1 MRLVTR
7 GSHPRMIAPRK
18 QSSGFPILF
27 GAVAVLVVVV
37 GYWYGPVRE
46 KALSRKVF
54 VPERRE
60 RKVPANIE
68 SLAPSALARHF
79 PGGAVDEVRQW
90 KNVRNLSLEEVKA
103 VVVQLQKGG
112 GDELDSLLLE
122 VMLFYRWGELDPAAA
137 NAKAK
142 ALFMADPPPKGLI
155 ASKFPLFRQAAIT
168 AWIKQ
173 GGAAEAWEA
182 VKDEQEFWACTHSVS
197 DEVAEMIVASLADR
211 SDKAAFREV
220 MRLDDDNCVIADN
233 LCRARA
239 RKAFET
245 PESRAAFLSA
255 AALHPEPYVLGCAY
269 QFLFREWA
277 HSDLAAARAGAA
289 AMERTEE
296 MRKVAEREIE
306 SAARDKEGDSE
317 KAVDVLAEDSNMEE
331 AGAWRETKKR
341 VLERW
346 EASPCAMV
354 DYRLRD
360 ETFDLLES
368 TPQADLD
375 AWFRELTPV
384 PNVDEDKDA
393 PLNLRELIHRFLVQC
408 GPDRFVRSLANH
420 PPIHMDDALDE
431 TMHLWTE
438 HDPASVKVWLER
450 DDLPPSV
457 IGKRD
462 EYLEDA
468 LDALDQED
476 DPTATE

>member
-1 MRLVTR
+1 
-7 GSHPRMIAPRK
+7 MIAPRK
-18 QSSGFPILF
+18 QSPGFPILF
-27 GAVAVLVVVV
+27 VAVAVLVVVV

-60 RKVPANIE
+60 RKVPANFE
-68 SLAPSALARHF
+68 SLAPAALARYF

-90 KNVRNLSLEEVKA
+90 QNVRNLSLEEVKA
-103 VVVQLQKGG
+103 AVVQLRKGG
-112 GDELDSLLLE
+112 GDDRDSFWLE
-122 VMLFYRWGELDPAAA
+122 VMLFYRWGELDPVAA

-142 ALFMADPPPKGLI
+142 ALFLADPPPEGLI

-182 VKDEQEFWACTHSVS
+182 VKDEAEMWACTRSVPG
-197 DEVAEMIVASLADR
+197 EVAEMIVASLADR
-211 SDKAAFREV
+211 SDEDAFREV
-220 MRLDDDNCVIADN
+220 MRLDDDNCLIADN
-233 LCRARA
+233 LCRVRA

-245 PESRAAFLSA
+245 PESRTAFLSA

-289 AMERTEE
+289 AMEMTEE
-296 MRKVAEREIE
+296 MRKEAEWEIE
-306 SAARDKEGDSE
+306 SAARDME
-317 KAVDVLAEDSNMEE
+317 KVSGNPADAMAEESNTEE
-331 AGAWRETKKR
+331 AGAWRETKER
-341 VLERW
+341 VLKRW
-346 EASPCAMV
+346 EASPYAIV
-354 DYRLRD
+354 DYRLRE
-360 ETFDLLES
+360 ETFGLLELAS
-368 TPQADLD
+368 QADLD
-375 AWFRELTPV
+375 AWFRELTPD
-384 PNVDEDKDA
+384 PNIDDDKDA
-393 PLNLRELIHRFLVQC
+393 PLNLRELIQRFLVQR

-450 DDLPPSV
+450 DDLPPPI

-468 LDALDQED
+468 LDALDQEV

>member
-1 MRLVTR
+1 MRLATR
-7 GSHPRMIAPRK
+7 GSHLRMIAPRK
-18 QSSGFPILF
+18 QSPGFPILF
-27 GAVAVLVVVV
+27 VAVAVLVVVV

-46 KALSRKVF
+46 KAGFRKVF

-68 SLAPSALARHF
+68 SLAPAALALHF

-90 KNVRNLSLEEVKA
+90 ENVRNLSLDEVKA
-103 VVVQLQKGG
+103 AVGQLQKG
-112 GDELDSLLLE
+112 EWSEHDSFWLE

-142 ALFMADPPPKGLI
+142 ALFLADPPPEGWI
-155 ASKFPLFRQAAIT
+155 ASRFPLFRQAAIT

-182 VKDEQEFWACTHSVS
+182 VKDEAEMWACTRSVPG
-197 DEVAEMIVASLADR
+197 EVAEMIVASLADR
-211 SDKAAFREV
+211 SDEDAFREV
-220 MRLDDDNCVIADN
+220 MRLDDDNCEIADT
-233 LCRARA
+233 LCQARA

-277 HSDLAAARAGAA
+277 HFDPAAARAGAA
-289 AMERTEE
+289 AMEMTEE

-306 SAARDKEGDSE
+306 SAARDMEKESGI
-317 KAVDVLAEDSNMEE
+317 LADAMAEEPNTEE
-331 AGAWRETKKR
+331 ADAWRETKER
-341 VLERW
+341 VLKRW
-346 EASPCAMV
+346 EASPYAIV

-368 TPQADLD
+368 VPQADLD
-375 AWFRELTPV
+375 VWFRELTPV
-384 PNVDEDKDA
+384 SNVDQDKEA
-393 PLNLRELIHRFLVQC
+393 ALNLRELIQRFLVQR

-420 PPIHMDDALDE
+420 PPIHVEDALEE
-431 TMHLWTE
+431 TMHLWIKR
-438 HDPASVKVWLER
+438 DPASAKLWLER
-450 DDLPPSV
+450 DDLPPGV
-457 IGKRD
+457 ITDRN